1 MTNVLTHGAPE
12 TRLDHS
18 DVVDSNR
25 IKFAK
30 SAIRALGSRH
40 LIQPGETASAV
51 ADDLGVML
59 TKTMQDFVWKN
70 LAGHTASFDGEYL
83 RFTTGTSFRA
93 AANDDRFL
101 IAANN

>member
-12 TRLDHS
+12 IRLDHS
-18 DVVDSNR
+18 DVVDSKR
-25 IKFAK
+25 ITFAR
-30 SAIRALGSRH
+30 SAIRALGSKH
-40 LIQPGETASAV
+40 LIQPGETATTV

-83 RFTTGTSFRA
+83 RITTGTKFPA
-93 AANDDRFL
+93 VANDERFAL
-101 IAANN
+101 AA